1 MIPWLSP
8 THLDFP
14 PVDDALQE
22 PNGLLAAGGDLSA
35 QRLVNAYRHGIF
47 PWFSED
53 EPILWW
59 SPNPR
64 CVLKPSDIYIS
75 KSMKKHIKKYA
86 WNVTF
91 DHAFNSVIEH
101 CSALREESGTWITD
115 EIITAYQSL
124 HQQGVAHSVE
134 VWSEHGELIGGL
146 YGLAMGKLFFGE
158 SMFSLRPNASK
169 VAFIKLARQLNT
181 WGYPL
186 IDCQVHN
193 PHLESLGA
201 IGISRDEFLLYINS
215 YIDSEPEHQW
225 IFDHSC

>member
-14 PVDDALQE
+14 HVDQALEE

-35 QRLVNAYRHGIF
+35 PRLVNAYRHGIF

-64 CVLKPSDIYIS
+64 CVLIPSNIYIS
-75 KSMKKHIKKYA
+75 TSMRKHMRKHA
-86 WNVTF
+86 WEVTF
-91 DHAFNSVIEH
+91 DQAFDHVIQY
-101 CSALREESGTWITD
+101 CSELREESGTWITD
-115 EIITAYQSL
+115 EIIDAYKSL

-134 VWSEHGELIGGL
+134 VWSEDGELIGGL

-158 SMFSLRPNASK
+158 SMFSLSPNASK
-169 VAFIKLARQLNT
+169 VAFISLAKQLRS

-201 IGISRDEFLLYINS
+201 VSISRDQFLHYINN
-215 YIDSEPEHQW
+215 YIEVKPEHEW
-225 IFDHSC
+225 RFTLGD